1 MSSRLV
7 ARLAATAAVALP
19 APSSRARA
27 SWCASLVNF
36 SRNRHGAA
44 RRAPAGHAQDSS
56 RVRAPFMPPPFSAA
70 AMASPRAGAETLAGV
85 PVPAGDATT
94 TLLVITSPEHR
105 GGAQLRRLADPAVV
119 AAWAGGR
126 RVDVHVG
133 CSVDD
138 FEDAILNDADSNDP
152 VVLLWWFGDAKT
164 MGEVLRR
171 PAGKRVAWM
180 HSGAAGVEHL
190 LREPAIKRLSDV
202 PLTNARGAFSASLG
216 EWAVFSFLWFNKNV
230 SRMRAAQANGE
241 WMRAPVGMLSGKSV
255 AIIGY
260 GDIGRAVATR
270 SRAMGMRVV
279 GLRRDPSKSEA
290 DVRGKVLDAIEALS
304 GDELRRVVA
313 EADFVVLALPH
324 TAETEGLF
332 SREIIFES
340 MKPSSILVNLGRGA
354 VVDEEA
360 LIEALREGK
369 IAGAALDVTTQEPLP
384 KGHPLY
390 ALENVLLSFHTA
402 DLTDDYFDL
411 TLQVF
416 AQHLRAYAGEPVA
429 DSRETGLDALHAPA
443 WNLVDKEKG
452 Y

>member
-1 MSSRLV
+1 
-7 ARLAATAAVALP
+7 
-19 APSSRARA
+19 
-27 SWCASLVNF
+27 
-36 SRNRHGAA
+36 
-44 RRAPAGHAQDSS
+44 
-56 RVRAPFMPPPFSAA
+56 
-70 AMASPRAGAETLAGV
+70 MASAGAGGDVPGV
-85 PVPAGDATT
+85 PVPAEDATT

-105 GGAQLRRLADPAVV
+105 GGAQLRRLADPAAL

-133 CSVDD
+133 CSTADFDASILDD
-138 FEDAILNDADSNDP
+138 AESPDP
-152 VVLLWWFGDAKT
+152 VALLWWFGDAKV

-171 PAGKRVAWM
+171 PVRKRVAWM
-180 HSGAAGVEHL
+180 HSGSAGVEHL
-190 LREPAIKRLSDV
+190 LRDASVKQSGSV

-216 EWAVFSFLWFNKNV
+216 EWALFSFLWFNKNV
-230 SRMRAAQANGE
+230 ARMRAAQEKGE

-255 AIIGY
+255 VVGY

-279 GLRRDPSKSEA
+279 GLRRDPSKSES
-290 DVRGKVLDAIEALS
+290 DVRGKLLDAVAPLTR
-304 GDELRRVVA
+304 DELRRRVA

-332 SREIIFES
+332 SREIIFHA
-340 MKPSSILVNLGRGA
+340 MKPSAVLVNLGRGA

-360 LIEALREGK
+360 LIEALRAGK

-384 KGHPLY
+384 EGHPLY

-416 AQHLRAYAGEPVA
+416 VQHLRAYAGEPVA
-429 DSRETGLDALHAPA
+429 DPRENGLDALHAPA

>member
-1 MSSRLV
+1 
-7 ARLAATAAVALP
+7 
-19 APSSRARA
+19 
-27 SWCASLVNF
+27 
-36 SRNRHGAA
+36 
-44 RRAPAGHAQDSS
+44 
-56 RVRAPFMPPPFSAA
+56 
-70 AMASPRAGAETLAGV
+70 
-85 PVPAGDATT
+85 
-94 TLLVITSPEHR
+94 
-105 GGAQLRRLADPAVV
+105 
-119 AAWAGGR
+119 
-126 RVDVHVG
+126 
-133 CSVDD
+133 VDD
-138 FEDAILNDADSNDP
+138 FDDAILSDADSNDP
-152 VVLLWWFGDAKT
+152 VVLLWWFGDPKT

-230 SRMRAAQANGE
+230 TRMRAAQANGE

-390 ALENVLLSFHTA
+390 AMENVLLSFHTA

>member
-1 MSSRLV
+1 
-7 ARLAATAAVALP
+7 
-19 APSSRARA
+19 
-27 SWCASLVNF
+27 
-36 SRNRHGAA
+36 
-44 RRAPAGHAQDSS
+44 
-56 RVRAPFMPPPFSAA
+56 
-70 AMASPRAGAETLAGV
+70 
-85 PVPAGDATT
+85 
-94 TLLVITSPEHR
+94 
-105 GGAQLRRLADPAVV
+105 
-119 AAWAGGR
+119 
-126 RVDVHVG
+126 
-133 CSVDD
+133 
-138 FEDAILNDADSNDP
+138 
-152 VVLLWWFGDAKT
+152 
-164 MGEVLRR
+164 
-171 PAGKRVAWM
+171 
-180 HSGAAGVEHL
+180 
-190 LREPAIKRLSDV
+190 
-202 PLTNARGAFSASLG
+202 
-216 EWAVFSFLWFNKNV
+216 
-230 SRMRAAQANGE
+230 
-241 WMRAPVGMLSGKSV
+241 MRAPVGMLSGKSV

-290 DVRGKVLDAIEALS
+290 DVRGKVLDAIKALS

-390 ALENVLLSFHTA
+390 AMENVLLSFHTA

-416 AQHLRAYAGEPVA
+416 AQHLRAYAGGP
-429 DSRETGLDALHAPA
+429 SRTRARPGSTPCTLRR
-443 WNLVDKEKG
+443 NLVDKEKALTASQRFETRLQVVFVV
-452 Y
+452 YATRYVVLDADKPSRT

>member
-1 MSSRLV
+1 MSPRLV
-7 ARLAATAAVALP
+7 GRLAAAAAVALP

-27 SWCASLVNF
+27 SWCASLASF
-36 SRNRHGAA
+36 SRNRHGAV
-44 RRAPAGHAQDSS
+44 RRAPAGQALESHP
-56 RVRAPFMPPPFSAA
+56 RPPFVAPLFSAA
-70 AMASPRAGAETLAGV
+70 AMASTGAGAGVPGV
-85 PVPAGDATT
+85 PVPAMDATT

-105 GGAQLRRLADPAVV
+105 DGAQLRRLADPAAL
-119 AAWAGGR
+119 AAWVGCR
-126 RVDVHVG
+126 RVDVHIG
-133 CSVDD
+133 CSTAD
-138 FEDAILNDADSNDP
+138 FDASILNDAESPNP
-152 VVLLWWFGDAKT
+152 VALLWWFGDAKV
-164 MGEVLRR
+164 MGEVLRMPVR
-171 PAGKRVAWM
+171 KRVAWM
-180 HSGAAGVEHL
+180 HSGSAGVEHL
-190 LREPAIKRLSDV
+190 LKDASIKHSGSV

-216 EWAVFSFLWFNKNV
+216 EWALLSFLWFNKNV
-230 SRMRAAQANGE
+230 RRMRAAQEKGE

-255 AIIGY
+255 VVVGY

-279 GLRRDPSKSEA
+279 GLRRDPSKSES
-290 DVRGKVLDAIEALS
+290 DVRGKLLDAVAPLTGE
-304 GDELRRVVA
+304 ELHRRVA

-324 TAETEGLF
+324 TAETAGMF
-332 SREIIFES
+332 SRDVIFDA
-340 MKPSSILVNLGRGA
+340 MKPSAVLVNLGRGA

-360 LIEALREGK
+360 LIEALRAGK

-384 KGHPLY
+384 EGHPLY

-416 AQHLRAYAGEPVA
+416 VQHLRAYAGEPVA
-429 DSRETGLDALHAPA
+429 DPRENGLDALHAPA